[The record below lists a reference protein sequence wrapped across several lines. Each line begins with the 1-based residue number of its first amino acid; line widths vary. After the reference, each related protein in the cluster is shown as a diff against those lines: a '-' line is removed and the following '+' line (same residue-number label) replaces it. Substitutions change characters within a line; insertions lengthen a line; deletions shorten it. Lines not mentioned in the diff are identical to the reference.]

1 MKDAD
6 YYKSSIL
13 SKVNGDEPTG
23 KTLEL
28 STPAEMVDNWT
39 KAIEGDLDRPL
50 TTGISKFDADLKNKL
65 RGTVGAYLGYGG
77 TKKSLLALQGC
88 RQNVLSHK
96 NNCTGVYSNMEMAQF
111 QLLSRIL
118 DMSFE
123 EDGVFKSYSYVQES
137 RYEVAY
143 KNRDKVK
150 MSQIAD
156 ELRGKLREL
165 YGRNLYVNSQSNMT
179 IEDYDRLLKEAKKR
193 NGVVDQL
200 VIDGLSMM
208 SGIGTETERYNTNSK
223 ELKDLAKD
231 HNVYIPLICHL
242 SKGAEKHTRDT
253 QRFIRG
259 SEKIL
264 DNVDFVIMMS
274 LNIDEGRSSQGNI
287 KYYGDSGYISFFNKR
302 GSGNTIDVIYRFNK
316 KRLLI
321 EETDEDPAMYEVD
334 FSKKSKAF

>member
-123 EDGVFKSYSYVQES
+123 EDGVFKIGRASC
-137 RYEVAY
+137 
-143 KNRDKVK
+143 
-150 MSQIAD
+150 
-156 ELRGKLREL
+156 RERVWIVVLAGAL
-165 YGRNLYVNSQSNMT
+165 Y
-179 IEDYDRLLKEAKKR
+179 
-193 NGVVDQL
+193 
-200 VIDGLSMM
+200 
-208 SGIGTETERYNTNSK
+208 
-223 ELKDLAKD
+223 
-231 HNVYIPLICHL
+231 
-242 SKGAEKHTRDT
+242 
-253 QRFIRG
+253 
-259 SEKIL
+259 
-264 DNVDFVIMMS
+264 
-274 LNIDEGRSSQGNI
+274 
-287 KYYGDSGYISFFNKR
+287 
-302 GSGNTIDVIYRFNK
+302 
-316 KRLLI
+316 
-321 EETDEDPAMYEVD
+321 
-334 FSKKSKAF
+334 